1 MKRLGVGTLTLATKL
16 GLKFGP
22 KLLKLAK
29 VLKLGKAGLAG
40 ASMAS
45 YAYLFSWQ
53 FAALVMVLLFVHES
67 GHIWA
72 MRKCGVKTKGIYF
85 IPFLGAAAVADNQF
99 PSRKAEV
106 FIAIMGPI
114 WGLALSFAVAGAYL
128 ATANPL
134 FAAAASWMAMINL
147 FNLLPINPL
156 DGGRIMK
163 SIAFSVHS
171 FAGLIFLALGI
182 LAAGFIAFIGGLW
195 LFVVLL
201 LVGCFE
207 LAMEYRERYKAKNM
221 NTSATIGSALAY
233 FCVAGVLWWIMS
245 SMKHIPGAAVALEL
259 LMG

>member
-1 MKRLGVGTLTLATKL
+1 MKRFGVGVLTLATKL

-22 KLLKLAK
+22 KLLKLVKA
-29 VLKLGKAGLAG
+29 LKIGKAGLAG

-53 FAALVMVLLFVHES
+53 FAAMVMVLLFVHES

-114 WGLALSFAVAGAYL
+114 WGLALSLVAAGAY
-128 ATANPL
+128 AMTANPL

-171 FAGLIFLALGI
+171 FVGLIFLAIGV
-182 LAAGFIAFIGGLW
+182 LAAGIIAYIGGLG
-195 LFVVLL
+195 LFVFLL

-207 LAMEYRERYKAKNM
+207 LAMEYRKRYEVKNM
-221 NTSATIGSALAY
+221 NTNATIGSALAY
-233 FCVAGVLWWIMS
+233 FCVAGVLWLIMA
-245 SMKHIPGAAVALEL
+245 SMKHISGAAVALQL
-259 LMG
+259 LMV